1 MKFSSITRI
10 ARGILRRC
18 GRGAS
23 ACGISIY
30 FPLLLLMM
38 SIAFLPARCSS
49 FFAQAQTT
57 ATLSGVVVD
66 ENGAAI
72 RGAMVML
79 LNRGKTLERQL
90 ATGEDGGFVF
100 LLLPADG
107 YILRVQCDGFAPI
120 EIQFL

>member
-1 MKFSSITRI
+1 MKFPSITRFM
-10 ARGILRRC
+10 RGVLRRC
-18 GRGAS
+18 RQGAS
-23 ACGISIY
+23 ACGVLSRISIY

-57 ATLSGVVVD
+57 ATLNGVVVD

-72 RGAMVML
+72 RGATVTL

-90 ATGEDGGFVF
+90 ATGDDGGFVF
-100 LLLPADG
+100 LLLPPDG
-107 YILRVQCDGFAPI
+107 
-120 EIQFL
+120 